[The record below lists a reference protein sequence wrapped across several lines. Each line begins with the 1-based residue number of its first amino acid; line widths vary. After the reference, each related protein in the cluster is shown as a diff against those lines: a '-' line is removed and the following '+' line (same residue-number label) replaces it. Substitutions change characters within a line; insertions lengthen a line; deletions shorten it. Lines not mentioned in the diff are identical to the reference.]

1 MKPSTNDLQRQEQKS
16 LQAFRQFLQQRNTSL
31 YTQRDYLRSVKT
43 WIDFQQKQSLRL
55 TDMRSLEAFLRQ
67 RNVGKRTLNHDLS
80 ALRTFFRFLEN
91 RDRAPFPNELKEI
104 HPKFES
110 KLPQFFTIEQIE
122 ILLQTPD
129 ALFAKG
135 KITEFFWRR
144 DKALLELLYSSGI
157 RVGELVALRCEH
169 IQWDL
174 RQIRVFGKGH
184 KERIIPFGK
193 PAREALQALHAFLST
208 PVLIP
213 TESGEAMTTRAVEYI
228 VKKYLLAA
236 QLPLTMTP
244 HSFRHSYATHLLQN
258 GADLRIVQELLG
270 HRRLS
275 TTQKYTHVNIQ
286 FLQKIYHKAHPQH

>member
-1 MKPSTNDLQRQEQKS
+1 MNDSVHNHPQEEQKS
-16 LQAFRQFLQQRNTSL
+16 LQAFQQFLQQRNTSP
-31 YTQRDYLRSVKT
+31 YTQRDYLHSVKA
-43 WIDFQQKQSLRL
+43 WIDFQQNQSLPI
-55 TDMRSLEAFLRQ
+55 TDMRSLDAFLQQ

-80 ALRTFFRFLEN
+80 ALRTFFHFLEN
-91 RDRAPFPNELKEI
+91 RAHTPFPNELKEI

-122 ILLQTPD
+122 TLLQTPD
-129 ALFAKG
+129 VLFAKG

-169 IQWDL
+169 IQWESQ
-174 RQIRVFGKGH
+174 QIRVWGKGH

-193 PAREALQALHAFLST
+193 PAREALQALHAFLPT

-213 TESGEAMTTRAVEYI
+213 TESGKAMTTRMVEYL

-258 GADLRIVQELLG
+258 GADLRVVQELLG

-286 FLQKIYHKAHPQH
+286 FLQKIYHQAHPQR